1 VELSQNITNA
11 KIWIS
16 ALQAK
21 YVLQRKFFQKQVI
34 ETGNDGSIIM
44 DIDTS
49 GRLDL
54 RHWVLSMGTEARV
67 LEPEELRRE
76 LADEVRRMAGDL
88 NILHKVDL

>member
-34 ETGNDGSIIM
+34 KTGNDGSFIM

-54 RHWVLSMGTEARV
+54 RHWVLSMGTKARV

-76 LADEVRRMAGDL
+76 LADEVRRMTGDL